1 MAESCKLEEVIIKA
15 IPEIREKGHKKPTIN
30 TITKRLEQENCSY
43 SEGEIKEAVERLIR
57 RGQVENRGKNGEESL
72 YVVTPDVMQKPNP
85 CPNANAKCTPYEE
98 FILLRTQVET
108 LLKASRS
115 NHGNNVGKQSEKE
128 KELKEEL
135 LLLKKENE
143 SLKNEIRRKDLLIN
157 SMEKTEKPDTSEF
170 QFPRRRNVAK
180 IDSSIS
186 PWDCISTSN
195 NRFTPIAPP
204 LEDVSLT
211 TEIQRG
217 DKVIQPM
224 ESAAKISTGLTRVKT
239 STNQS
244 ESSRSSMDKRK
255 KMRSWMRPPVHN
267 STEIIGDS
275 MVKQIQGYKMSEA
288 TNGQEKIFV
297 RAFHGAKVDDMNSY
311 SVPTTKKNP
320 RRIVIHCGTN
330 DISSGTVPNEVA
342 EEIVDLATNLKSH
355 ENEVFVSGIVARGD
369 RWNER
374 VSQVNNVLKAK
385 CNREGL
391 PFIDNSNIE
400 PAHHLNRSNLHL
412 NSEGTRMLANNFL
425 RALGHY

>member
-1 MAESCKLEEVIIKA
+1 
-15 IPEIREKGHKKPTIN
+15 
-30 TITKRLEQENCSY
+30 
-43 SEGEIKEAVERLIR
+43 
-57 RGQVENRGKNGEESL
+57 
-72 YVVTPDVMQKPNP
+72 
-85 CPNANAKCTPYEE
+85 
-98 FILLRTQVET
+98 
-108 LLKASRS
+108 
-115 NHGNNVGKQSEKE
+115 
-128 KELKEEL
+128 
-135 LLLKKENE
+135 
-143 SLKNEIRRKDLLIN
+143 
-157 SMEKTEKPDTSEF
+157 MEKTEKPDTSEF
-170 QFPRRRNVAK
+170 QFPKRRNVAK
-180 IDSSIS
+180 IDSSIC
-186 PWDCISTSN
+186 PWDYISTSN
-195 NRFTPIAPP
+195 NRFTPIAPS

-211 TEIQRG
+211 TEIQRR
-217 DKVIQPM
+217 DKEIQPM

-244 ESSRSSMDKRK
+244 ESTRSSMDKRK

-275 MVKQIQGYKMSEA
+275 MVKHIQGYKMSEA

-330 DISSGTVPNEVA
+330 DISSGTAPNEVA

-355 ENEVFVSGIVARGD
+355 ENEVFVSSIVARGD

-400 PAHHLNRSNLHL
+400 PAYHLNRSNLHL
-412 NSEGTRMLANNFL
+412 NPEGTRMLANNFL

>member
-1 MAESCKLEEVIIKA
+1 M
-15 IPEIREKGHKKPTIN
+15 
-30 TITKRLEQENCSY
+30 
-43 SEGEIKEAVERLIR
+43 
-57 RGQVENRGKNGEESL
+57 GKNGEESL
-72 YVVTPDVMQKPNP
+72 YVLTPDVLQKPNP

-108 LLKASRS
+108 LLKATKS
-115 NHGNNVGKQSEKE
+115 NHGNNVVKQSEKE
-128 KELKEEL
+128 KELREEL

-157 SMEKTEKPDTSEF
+157 SMEKTEKTEKPDTSEF

-186 PWDCISTSN
+186 PWDCISTNN

-275 MVKQIQGYKMSEA
+275 MVKHIQGYKMSEA

-330 DISSGTVPNEVA
+330 DISSGTAPNEVA